1 MPRVSNFADIINIA
15 TMYIK
20 RNLNLNIVK
29 IISNYVLL
37 CNLFLYF
44 LIYANVRRTQEIFHV
59 SFFIHLYLKYNCAKY
74 YHCRICVK
82 DFKERVSFCFPSM
95 RNAEEVHPE

>member
-1 MPRVSNFADIINIA
+1 MPRVSNFADIIKIA

-20 RNLNLNIVK
+20 TNLNLNKVK

-44 LIYANVRRTQEIFHV
+44 LIYANVRRTQEILHV

-74 YHCRICVK
+74 TIVGYV
-82 DFKERVSFCFPSM
+82 
-95 RNAEEVHPE
+95 